1 MSYFQTLN
9 QFVDTAEASRQHSEE
24 FTKELRDETANSFME
39 KIEAKQNEV
48 GEFAGAIQGGSD
60 AFHMGRKIFHHIKL
74 MKEKSRG
81 KTTTQEEAEEP
92 KAEAEAETIKEEPE
106 PLHATIKTENQ
117 DSSLNPFSKDSIDA
131 PSKPELI
138 PQEGEISRATQQPAE
153 SYAEDATNRV
163 MSSGNKIESTTEEPA
178 EIKSSLDEGLEAF
191 QGKAGQLGAKAESG
205 VSELMDGSNAI
216 ASGVKQAGG
225 KIVANIGKSVGLK
238 AGEDVG
244 EGLMNSVLD
253 GVPILG
259 EVVGLSTL
267 FGNLFHSI
275 HAKSKELAES
285 KVKAAGVSA
294 PTSVSGGINIK
305 SVLGEGSQST
315 LGGVV

>member
-39 KIEAKQNEV
+39 KIQAKQNEV

-81 KTTTQEEAEEP
+81 KTTTQEEEEEP
-92 KAEAEAETIKEEPE
+92 KAESVIEDKEE

-153 SYAEDATNRV
+153 SYAEDATNRI
-163 MSSGNKIESTTEEPA
+163 MSSGNQIEATAEEPA

-191 QGKAGQLGAKAESG
+191 KGKAGQLGAKATEG
-205 VSELMDGSNAI
+205 ASELMDGSTAI
-216 ASGVKQAGG
+216 ASGVKEAGG

-285 KVKAAGVSA
+285 KVKAAAVSA

-315 LGGVV
+315 LGGIV